1 MVEHLSTVWKAL
13 FQFLAPPRINH
24 TSSLAIVAIDL
35 LNLSFYLPDMLYPL
49 YSICQLHPPQ
59 GLITTIQLSI

>member
-1 MVEHLSTVWKAL
+1 MVEHLPTVWKAL
-13 FQFLAPPRINH
+13 LPFLAPPRINH
-24 TSSLAIVAIDL
+24 TSLLAIVGIDL
-35 LNLSFYLPDMLYPL
+35 LTLSFYLPDMLYPL